1 MKCPNCASE
10 QAEDAASCGLCGFT
24 LPARQS
30 GGIAIPA
37 APEPGAPSPAA
48 GPDVPA
54 GPQAGGAQGGKP
66 AAGRREMVIEPIAA
80 RKRNPFMSLIPGV
93 LLLAGGWFFLQESKK
108 RKPIELGKPV
118 AVKDITLEGQG
129 APAAAPDP
137 AILECR
143 KALVGQGA
151 TQSQSEAHC
160 SGGPETWAKMEEL
173 SKLPLDNIAQVAA
186 DAVTDL
192 EVLPVKGG
200 AGAEGRQRA
209 FFYVVLYDAQ
219 GLHCAAKGRIE
230 LSTSLPGVGGF
241 LDMTLQPASF
251 RRGVIP
257 GETRETVHAIV
268 SPIEFE
274 PAAVAGKKVVFKAR
288 FDGRV
293 EAEKDLAF

>member
-10 QAEDAASCGLCGFT
+10 QPDGAASCGLCGFT
-24 LPARQS
+24 MNPPSGVPALS
-30 GGIAIPA
+30 IP
-37 APEPGAPSPAA
+37 PVGASIPAA
-48 GPDVPA
+48 GPDLPA

-66 AAGRREMVIEPIAA
+66 AAGRRELVIEPITV
-80 RKRNPFMSLIPGV
+80 RKRNPFVSLVPGV
-93 LLLAGGWFFLQESKK
+93 LLLVGGWYFMQQSKK

-118 AVKDITLEGQG
+118 AVKDITLEGEG
-129 APAAAPDP
+129 AAPVAAPDP

-160 SGGPETWAKMEEL
+160 SGGPGVWAKMEEL
-173 SKLPLDNIAQVAA
+173 SKLPMDNITQAA
-186 DAVTDL
+186 TDAVTDL

-293 EAEKDLAF
+293 EAEKDLTF